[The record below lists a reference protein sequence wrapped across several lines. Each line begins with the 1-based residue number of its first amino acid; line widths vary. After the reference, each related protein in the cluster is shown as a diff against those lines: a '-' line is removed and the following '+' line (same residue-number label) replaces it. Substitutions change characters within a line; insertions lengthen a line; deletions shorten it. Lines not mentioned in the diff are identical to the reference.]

1 MFHGQMAGAPFVV
14 SDRYPPPPIDI
25 VRLRITFFRIRT
37 CSMADEAPIT
47 INVFPSGVVQTGKEA
62 TQIASNP

>member
-1 MFHGQMAGAPFVV
+1 
-14 SDRYPPPPIDI
+14 
-25 VRLRITFFRIRT
+25 
-37 CSMADEAPIT
+37 MADEAPIT